1 MARTRHFW
9 WDDGDVCFVLEQH
22 AELDFYCGSSL
33 KKLSTG
39 RLDMSLY
46 LNNVSW
52 FREKQSFFLLLQC
65 SILSGEA
72 AHTNLKVACLNQT
85 VLDPM
90 IYHTRGEPAN
100 YHTIDLF
107 IMHIT
112 EIHRT
117 VEWCPFAF
125 WVNKSCR
132 INSPVTYGGSYCLI
146 FSFLCS
152 IASTIVRLFMIL
164 LMTIILSA
172 LPRITSSVLN
182 ILTASVLNTPL
193 ICSTCHKHFPVLSS
207 FMTYHRVCNQINTM
221 GATSGSRTAYPSGVQ
236 PRFSVRFVLLDL

>member
-1 MARTRHFW
+1 MVISKIIKRRTMV
-9 WDDGDVCFVLEQH
+9 DAIL
-22 AELDFYCGSSL
+22 
-33 KKLSTG
+33 
-39 RLDMSLY
+39 
-46 LNNVSW
+46 
-52 FREKQSFFLLLQC
+52 SFFLLLQC

-100 YHTIDLF
+100 YHTIDQPGLNSGRGSSSWSTSGTHSVNLVTNPVISHEWGKDREVFMTSGTYQTNYHTIDLF

-146 FSFLCS
+146 RKSKKNMAKRKSTNGQTKHTHTIKDRVTRTSLKTGAELRKGKQFL
-152 IASTIVRLFMIL
+152 I
-164 LMTIILSA
+164 
-172 LPRITSSVLN
+172 
-182 ILTASVLNTPL
+182 
-193 ICSTCHKHFPVLSS
+193 H
-207 FMTYHRVCNQINTM
+207 
-221 GATSGSRTAYPSGVQ
+221 
-236 PRFSVRFVLLDL
+236 

>member
-1 MARTRHFW
+1 
-9 WDDGDVCFVLEQH
+9 
-22 AELDFYCGSSL
+22 
-33 KKLSTG
+33 
-39 RLDMSLY
+39 MSLY

-72 AHTNLKVACLNQT
+72 AHTNLKVACLNQTVLVYRWIVFSVSYRNKNPTQRVVLVQNKHHHHLIKNVLFSPSYGWKIGLWSNQT

-152 IASTIVRLFMIL
+152 IASTIVM
-164 LMTIILSA
+164 
-172 LPRITSSVLN
+172 VW
-182 ILTASVLNTPL
+182 
-193 ICSTCHKHFPVLSS
+193 
-207 FMTYHRVCNQINTM
+207 
-221 GATSGSRTAYPSGVQ
+221 
-236 PRFSVRFVLLDL
+236 